1 MSKKETK
8 QATAQDTGRTIS
20 ILQLYPKD
28 MNIYGD
34 NGNLQVLVR
43 RLEWYGYTPIVTE
56 YNPGDTL
63 PKNPDII
70 VGGGGQDSGQE
81 KIHADLLK
89 IGPTLQ
95 TWADAG
101 IPMLLVCGLYQLFGH
116 FFKTLNGTMLEGIGI
131 LDIKTYGTNE
141 RLIGNIV
148 TSSETFGSII
158 GYENHSGQ
166 TYLGENAKPFATVIK
181 GAGNNSKD
189 GLEGARYKN
198 VIGTYLHGSILP
210 KNPAIADFLIRK
222 AVVKKYGTFSNDLID
237 DSFAAA
243 ARDIAAS
250 RPR

>member
-1 MSKKETK
+1 MSKDNT
-8 QATAQDTGRTIS
+8 TANTQQLKRTIS

-43 RLEWYGYTPIVTE
+43 RLEWYGYTPVVTE
-56 YNPGDTL
+56 DNPGDVL
-63 PKNPDII
+63 PKSTDII
-70 VGGGGQDSGQE
+70 IGGGGQDSGQE

-89 IGPTLQ
+89 IGPALQ
-95 TWADAG
+95 AWANAET
-101 IPMLLVCGLYQLFGH
+101 PMLLVCGLYQLFGH

-131 LDIKTYGTNE
+131 LDVKTYGTNE

-148 TSSETFGSII
+148 TTSEQFGSII

-166 TYLGENAKPFATVIK
+166 TYLGESAKPFATVIK

-189 GLEGARYKN
+189 GVEGAQYKN

-210 KNPAIADFLIRK
+210 KNPAIADFLIRT
-222 AVVKKYGTFSNDLID
+222 AAIKKYGEFSSDLID
-237 DSFAAA
+237 DSFSTS